1 MNRWQKSKHKTQNDL
16 DFERKH
22 EEDLRRIRDFRL
34 MDDNFMSK
42 VFEDKPCAE
51 FLLRIILNRDDL
63 KVKEVHGQHD
73 LNNIQGRSVRL
84 DILAVD
90 QENHTYNIEVQRN
103 DHGAGAKR
111 ARYNSSLLDANLTRK
126 GDAYDALNETY
137 VIFITENDVL
147 RGGLPIYHINRIIE
161 EMGKSFGDEAHII
174 YVNSQ
179 IKDDT
184 ALGKLMHDFT
194 CTNPDDMNY
203 PVLAQR
209 VRYFK
214 EDTKGV
220 ATMCRAFEEVREE
233 TKHEQSIEIAKSLL
247 EVGKMT
253 YEEIARSV
261 QLPVEEV
268 KALDTKKPA

>member
-1 MNRWQKSKHKTQNDL
+1 MAEVETQKEL

-22 EEDLRRIRDFRL
+22 KEDLQRIRNFRL
-34 MDDNFMSK
+34 MDDDFMSK
-42 VFEDKPCAE
+42 VFEDKLCAE
-51 FLLRIILNRDDL
+51 CLLQIILNRDDL
-63 KVKEVHGQHD
+63 TVQEVHGQHD
-73 LNNIQGRSVRL
+73 LKNLQGRSVRL

-111 ARYNSSLLDANLTRK
+111 ARYNSSLLDANLTDP

-137 VIFITENDVL
+137 VIFITEKDVL

-161 EMGKSFGDEAHII
+161 ETGKSFGDDAHII

-179 IKDDT
+179 IKDET

-194 CTNPDDMNY
+194 CTDPDDMNY

-220 ATMCRAFEEVREE
+220 TTMCKAMEEMRAEERKEA
-233 TKHEQSIEIAKSLL
+233 TYAKAIA
-247 EVGKMT
+247 VAQKMLKAGIP
-253 YEEIARSV
+253 YEEIADMVELSV
-261 QLPVEEV
+261 DEV

>member
-1 MNRWQKSKHKTQNDL
+1 MAEVETQKEL

-22 EEDLRRIRDFRL
+22 KEDLQRIRNFRL
-34 MDDNFMSK
+34 MDDDFMSK

-51 FLLRIILNRDDL
+51 CLLQIILNRDDL
-63 KVKEVHGQHD
+63 TVQEVHGQHD
-73 LNNIQGRSVRL
+73 LKNLQGRSVRL

-111 ARYNSSLLDANLTRK
+111 ARYNSSLLDANLTDP

-161 EMGKSFGDEAHII
+161 ETGKSFGDDAHII

-179 IKDDT
+179 IKDET

-194 CTNPDDMNY
+194 CTDPDDMNY

-220 ATMCRAFEEVREE
+220 TTMCKAMEEMRAEERKEA
-233 TKHEQSIEIAKSLL
+233 KHEQAVETA
-247 EVGKMT
+247 MT
-253 YEEIARSV
+253 MLADGLPYETIARYAHLSV
-261 QLPVEEV
+261 DEV

>member
-1 MNRWQKSKHKTQNDL
+1 MVFLPWTRNRKQVNRWQKLKRRRNLTSSAST
-16 DFERKH
+16 RKIYSVS
-22 EEDLRRIRDFRL
+22 ETSGSWMMTL
-34 MDDNFMSK
+34 
-42 VFEDKPCAE
+42 C
-51 FLLRIILNRDDL
+51 LLQIILNRDDL
-63 KVKEVHGQHD
+63 TVQEVHGQHD
-73 LNNIQGRSVRL
+73 LKNLQGRSVRL

-111 ARYNSSLLDANLTRK
+111 ARYNSSLLDANLTDP

-137 VIFITENDVL
+137 VIFITEKDVL

-161 EMGKSFGDEAHII
+161 ETGKSFGDDAHII

-179 IKDDT
+179 IKDET

-194 CTNPDDMNY
+194 CTDPDDMNY

>member
-1 MNRWQKSKHKTQNDL
+1 
-16 DFERKH
+16 
-22 EEDLRRIRDFRL
+22 
-34 MDDNFMSK
+34 MSK
-42 VFEDKPCAE
+42 VFEDKACAE
-51 FLLRIILNRDDL
+51 FLLQIILQRHDL
-63 KVKEVHGQHD
+63 KVQSVQGQYD
-73 LNNIQGRSVRL
+73 IKNLQGRSVRL

-90 QENHTYNIEVQRN
+90 TNNRSYNIEIQRS
-103 DHGAGAKR
+103 DRGAGAKR
-111 ARYNSSLLDANLTRK
+111 ARYNSSLIDANITEA
-126 GDAYDALNETY
+126 GDKYDALTETY

-147 RGGLPIYHINRIIE
+147 KAGLPIYHIDRIIQE
-161 EMGKSFGDEAHII
+161 TGEPFGDEAHII

-179 IKDDT
+179 IKDET
-184 ALGKLMHDFT
+184 ELGKLMHDFT